1 MCDAGPRDASVITG
15 HTVLTRAV
23 PNVLPQ
29 AGLSCYQGV
38 TSVCALWTT
47 RLGISGEMA
56 PPRGEDARRE
66 PLRGGRGATAQTAH
80 TREAPCPWRPLFPWS
95 WRKAATDTAYLPGS
109 PGGGAGLCSPR
120 THAPRPASYH
130 SARYRK

>member
-1 MCDAGPRDASVITG
+1 MCDAGPRDAPVITG

-23 PNVLPQ
+23 TNVLSQ

-66 PLRGGRGATAQTAH
+66 PWL
-80 TREAPCPWRPLFPWS
+80 LF
-95 WRKAATDTAYLPGS
+95 DT
-109 PGGGAGLCSPR
+109 
-120 THAPRPASYH
+120 
-130 SARYRK
+130 